1 MISYDF
7 ILSMIRLFRTT
18 REQKFSKNRTH
29 IFFHLTYDSQ
39 SIVECTKQTFSLF
52 LSNHFWAFVCRY
64 VKYATATIVKL
75 THCITENRIISL
87 SKFSLFQI
95 VFTDTSLYNT
105 YSNTLDVRA
114 LFSCAVAENPKIIY
128 WRCIWLKFMTF

>member
-1 MISYDF
+1 MNSWYLMISYF
-7 ILSMIRLFRTT
+7 RWFGFSARLAN
-18 REQKFSKNRTH
+18 KNSLK
-29 IFFHLTYDSQ
+29 IHLTYDSQ

-87 SKFSLFQI
+87 SKFPLFQI